1 MNIDKDLQFRVND
14 ANLDKLYLLW
24 QVEHATAMRYLF
36 IHKIGDAYELW
47 YKKEKIGVIDDF
59 INPFMHGRRLY
70 DYTIVAQPL
79 QGKLPQEALTYNQ
92 EKDDMKMTISLITG
106 AETRQYPI
114 EHRYPLRNRNRA
126 YVIREEKL
134 KYQKRHSRMNS
145 RLCNRE
151 RFMSISDGDSDTCD
165 DGRADMRDDERDNE
179 RDEECDDERDEEHMM
194 VAMDKRDKDY
204 FDTPSSSEERE
215 ELFAAEDMLLKK
227 RSAGSS
233 FSQQDIIELA
243 RRNAS
248 VDDYTKA
255 ALQA

>member
-1 MNIDKDLQFRVND
+1 MNIDKDLQFRVNET
-14 ANLDKLYLLW
+14 NLDKLFELW
-24 QVEHATAMRYLF
+24 QVEQETAMRYLF
-36 IHKIGDAYELW
+36 IHKISDSPCGSSPCKGSAINSYELW
-47 YKKEKIGVIDDF
+47 YKREKIGVIDDF
-59 INPFMHGRRLY
+59 INPFMYGRRLY
-70 DYTIVAQPL
+70 DYT
-79 QGKLPQEALTYNQ
+79 LTYNQ
-92 EKDDMKMTISLITG
+92 EKDDMKMTVSIITG

-134 KYQKRHSRMNS
+134 KYQRRHSRVSN
-145 RLCNRE
+145 RICNRE

-165 DGRADMRDDERDNE
+165 D
-179 RDEECDDERDEEHMM
+179 ECDDERNE
-194 VAMDKRDKDY
+194 DY

-215 ELFAAEDMLLKK
+215 QLFATEELSLKK
-227 RSAGSS
+227 RSVGSS
-233 FSQQDIIELA
+233 FSQKDIIELA

>member
-1 MNIDKDLQFRVND
+1 MNIDKDLQFRVNET
-14 ANLDKLYLLW
+14 NLDKLYLLW
-24 QVEHATAMRYLF
+24 QVEPHTAMRYLF
-36 IHKIGDAYELW
+36 IHKIRDSPCGSSPLQGSAINSYELW

-59 INPFMHGRRLY
+59 INPFMYGRRLY
-70 DYTIVAQPL
+70 DYT
-79 QGKLPQEALTYNQ
+79 LTYNQ

-126 YVIREEKL
+126 YAIREEKL
-134 KYQKRHSRMNS
+134 KYQRRHSRMNS

-151 RFMSISDGDSDTCD
+151 RFVSLSDDNSDTCD
-165 DGRADMRDDERDNE
+165 DECDDKRDDERD
-179 RDEECDDERDEEHMM
+179 DERD
-194 VAMDKRDKDY
+194 DY

-215 ELFAAEDMLLKK
+215 QLFATEDMLLKK
-227 RSAGSS
+227 RSVGSS

>member
-1 MNIDKDLQFRVND
+1 MNIDKDLQFRVNET
-14 ANLDKLYLLW
+14 NLDKLFELW
-24 QVEHATAMRYLF
+24 QVEQGTAMRYLF
-36 IHKIGDAYELW
+36 IHKIIDTYELW

-59 INPFMHGRRLY
+59 INPFMYGRRLY
-70 DYTIVAQPL
+70 DYT
-79 QGKLPQEALTYNQ
+79 LTYNQ
-92 EKDDMKMTISLITG
+92 EKDDMKMTVSLITG

-126 YVIREEKL
+126 YTIREEKL
-134 KYQKRHSRMNS
+134 KYQRRHSRMNS

-151 RFMSISDGDSDTCD
+151 RFVSLSDGDSDE
-165 DGRADMRDDERDNE
+165 RDD
-179 RDEECDDERDEEHMM
+179 ECDDERDEEHMM